1 MNQLITKEYNVI
13 SNVSTEFS
21 NKELEG
27 TLQNHLHAYLFGHPE
42 PKPSGHK
49 KYNVMNNV
57 STHTSYTSK
66 HLRASVLN
74 KIHVVN

>member
-1 MNQLITKEYNVI
+1 MLVLNCPTRNLRTQKV
-13 SNVSTEFS
+13 
-21 NKELEG
+21 
-27 TLQNHLHAYLFGHPE
+27 YLFGHPE

-57 STHTSYTSK
+57 STHTSYTTK
-66 HLRASVLN
+66 HLRSLVLK